1 MTVDINIDVD
11 FFSKI
16 KDDVLENSLKMITSD
31 IEAAGFT
38 PYKTGD
44 TRNSMIKDSKI
55 EDSKITLKN
64 TTDYAEKI
72 YYSPI
77 AFRKSDKAPNATSH
91 WYEAYLSA
99 GGADSIC
106 DIVEN
111 EIKNK
116 LT

>member
-16 KDDVLENSLKMITSD
+16 KDEVLENSLITITSD

-38 PYKTGD
+38 PYRTGD

-55 EDSKITLKN
+55 EDSKIVLKN

-72 YYSPI
+72 YNSPI
-77 AFRKSDKAPNATSH
+77 AFRKSDEAPNATSH
-91 WYEAYLSA
+91 WYEAYLAA
-99 GGADSIC
+99 GGADSVVE
-106 DIVEN
+106 IVSE
-111 EIKNK
+111 EIQKK
-116 LT
+116 LN